1 MIHDATV
8 ARDGHRCRMKLPAA
22 AHMRLLSF
30 SLLLLPSLLLAA
42 ETLSLQE
49 CRQLALENNEG
60 LRAAEMHMQAAEQK
74 RKAAVTQYLPAF
86 DFTGSYTRQ
95 SDIPTYSTPALN
107 IPITDVSAGA
117 ASSQYRLIVPP
128 QDLEFGTEDV
138 YLLSVGIRQ
147 PVFTGG
153 KIRNNH
159 KMRVH
164 LENIAKEKRRLK
176 AEDVIYET
184 DENYWLV
191 VSMRERVR
199 LAEQYKQ
206 MVGEHVETLSNMLE
220 AGIVM
225 DNDLLKAKVKFN
237 ETEWLLL
244 EAQDGVQL
252 SQMVLCRVIGL
263 PLDTQVT
270 PSDRLEDEPVAVADA
285 SSAESALK
293 QRPEIRMLEDN
304 VNVGRSVEAIKRS
317 RYAPQIALWAD
328 YLYMNPSPYN
338 SFEDEFD
345 DVWMVSVVCSLDL
358 FHWNERGF
366 ELGAARRERQ
376 AAELNLEEAR
386 KGVALEVKQAKF
398 QVDEALKKIRL
409 TTSSLAQAEE
419 NLRVTR
425 DRFSEG
431 VVKST
436 DVLDA
441 QVLWQ
446 ESYSK
451 HIDAKSEYRLKV
463 SARQKALGIL
473 LETEKGN
480 ER

>member
-1 MIHDATV
+1 M
-8 ARDGHRCRMKLPAA
+8 
-22 AHMRLLSF
+22 
-30 SLLLLPSLLLAA
+30 
-42 ETLSLQE
+42 
-49 CRQLALENNEG
+49 ALENNEG

-74 RKAAVTQYLPAF
+74 RKAATTQYLPEF
-86 DFTGSYTRQ
+86 DLTGSYTRQ
-95 SDIPTYSTPALN
+95 SDVPTYSLL
-107 IPITDVSAGA
+107 G
-117 ASSQYRLIVPP
+117 
-128 QDLEFGTEDV
+128 QDLKFGTEDV
-138 YLLSVGIRQ
+138 TLLSVGIRQ

-159 KMRVH
+159 KMRIH
-164 LENIAKEKRRLK
+164 LESIAKEKRRLK

-206 MVGEHVETLSNMLE
+206 MVGEHVETLRNMLD

-225 DNDLLKAKVKFN
+225 DNDVLKAKVKFS
-237 ETEWLLL
+237 ETELLLL

-252 SQMVLCRVIGL
+252 SQMALCRVIGL
-263 PLDTQVT
+263 ALDTQIT
-270 PSDRLEDEPVAVADA
+270 PSDRLQDEPVAVANA
-285 SSAESALK
+285 GSAESALR

-304 VNVGRSVEAIKRS
+304 VNVGRSVEAIARS
-317 RYAPQIALWAD
+317 QYAPQIALWAD
-328 YLYMNPSPYN
+328 YSYMNPSPYN

-345 DVWMVSVVCSLDL
+345 DVWMVGVVCSLDL

-386 KGVALEVKQAKF
+386 KGVALEVKQVEF
-398 QVDEALKKIRL
+398 QVDESLKKIRM
-409 TTSSLAQAEE
+409 TTSALEQAEE

-446 ESYSK
+446 EAYSR
-451 HIDAKSEYRLKV
+451 HIDAKSEYRLKG
-463 SARQKALGIL
+463 SAMQKALGVL
-473 LETEKGN
+473 LKAEKGN
-480 ER
+480 KQ